1 MPREG
6 TPGAMLLEMARNS
19 PAQGRIRLKMLE
31 TATRMLAM
39 EARAGIFP
47 GAR

>member
-19 PAQGRIRLKMLE
+19 PAEGRIRLRMLE
-31 TATRMLAM
+31 TAARMLTM
-39 EARAGIFP
+39 EARAGMLSRP
-47 GAR
+47 G